1 MLRLMVVGAT
11 GSLGSAVAREAVS
24 AGHEVSLL
32 VRTPS
37 KVPGEIASRASIH
50 KADLTRL
57 GTAELADLIRGH
69 DALINCAGLVTEGH
83 AFVALIDRVVSSA
96 ETLPG
101 AERPVSWFLAGAAL
115 LDLDERRRRGIQLP
129 KVKTT
134 YWPHGANFERLRRSN
149 LDWRLLCPGPM
160 VDQPAIGLERL
171 RVSCDRLPVRLPRF
185 ARLLP
190 APLLLPLFAA
200 SIPEMIVPYADAA
213 SVMLAN
219 LSPRGPMMHHRVGI
233 ALPPGMRG
241 KKEQWAAPS
250 NQRRTGKSTA
260 GSNGLPDVT
269 SHPCVRSDCWVSE

>member
-1 MLRLMVVGAT
+1 MPRLMIIGAT

-37 KVPGEIASRASIH
+37 KLPGEIASRASIH
-50 KADLTRL
+50 QGDLTRL
-57 GTAELADLIRGH
+57 AAAELADLIRGH
-69 DALINCAGLVTEGH
+69 DVLINCAGLVTEGQ
-83 AFVALIDRVVSSA
+83 AFVELFDRVVSSV
-96 ETLPG
+96 ETLSA

-115 LDLDERRRRGIQLP
+115 LDLDERGRRGIELP

-160 VDQPAIGLERL
+160 VDQPKNGLERL
-171 RVSCDRLPVRLPRF
+171 RVSCDRLPVPLPRS

-219 LSPRGPMMHHRVGI
+219 LSPRGPMTRHRVGI
-233 ALPPGMRG
+233 ALPPGIRG
-241 KKEQWAAPS
+241 SKEQGA
-250 NQRRTGKSTA
+250 RRPRNPA
-260 GSNGLPDVT
+260 
-269 SHPCVRSDCWVSE
+269 

>member
-1 MLRLMVVGAT
+1 MVIGAT
-11 GSLGSAVAREAVS
+11 GSLGGVVAREAVS
-24 AGHEVSLL
+24 AGHQVSLL

-37 KVPGEIASRASIH
+37 RLPAEIASEASVH
-50 KADLTRL
+50 QGDLTSL
-57 GTAELADLIRGH
+57 AEAELADLIRGH
-69 DALINCAGLVTEGH
+69 DVLINCAGLVTEGQ
-83 AFVALIDRVVSSA
+83 AFVELVDRVVSSA
-96 ETLPG
+96 ETLSV

-115 LDLDERRRRGIQLP
+115 LELDGRGRRGIQLP
-129 KVKTT
+129 KVRTM
-134 YWPHGANFERLRRSN
+134 YWPHGANFDRLRRSN

-160 VDQPAIGLERL
+160 VDQPGIGLEHL

-200 SIPEMIVPYADAA
+200 RIPEMIVPYADAA

-241 KKEQWAAPS
+241 KKERWAARPR
-250 NQRRTGKSTA
+250 NAT
-260 GSNGLPDVT
+260 
-269 SHPCVRSDCWVSE
+269 